1 MAAVTHVINKETL
14 VPESVFIYSRT
25 DPKGRITE
33 ANQAFADLSG
43 YAVEEMLGKR
53 HNMVRH
59 PDMPKEAFA
68 DMWNSLKAGRPW
80 QGVVKNRRKDGG
92 FYWVFATIS
101 PVRGE
106 GGRII
111 GFQSLRRRPSR
122 AQVEAAAGAYRR
134 IQQGDRTLYVEEGRV
149 LRNHSALVR
158 QLIRR
163 DLRFALGAILGLMSA
178 VAGLTLEYGGARF
191 FLAHAVCSAAFVCG
205 GLGSLLVLLSTLPHL
220 LRDLDQIDAY
230 LEQVLSTGDFT
241 TPFNLDQRGRSAK
254 IARKVGLL
262 CGWV

>member
-43 YAVEEMLGKR
+43 YAVEEMLGKP

-163 DLRFALGAILGLMSA
+163 DLRFALGAIL
-178 VAGLTLEYGGARF
+178 
-191 FLAHAVCSAAFVCG
+191 AHAVCSAAFVCG